1 MYLQLCGVPIACK
14 CLFKNVFSESVSIS
28 TNFALTEL
36 QKNWIEKYIPV
47 NN

>member
-14 CLFKNVFSESVSIS
+14 CLFKNVISDSVSIS

-36 QKNWIEKYIPV
+36 QKNE
-47 NN
+47 